1 MVTRENRVI
10 EGWPQSKDELER
22 AQVDLALMTR
32 EAPAWKFPAGQPV
45 AVGAAFIA
53 YRRGRYGVGAAGD
66 EAWAAATIFEDGKRI
81 AVSTVSGTVGA
92 PYIAGYLALR
102 EGPLLERAVRG
113 LTSRA
118 DILLLDATGLDHPRR
133 AGLAIHLGAVLD
145 LPTVGVTDR
154 TLLAQVS
161 QPDQGRGA
169 MAPMTIDGE
178 IVGCVL
184 RTQDRVKPVLVHA
197 GWMTDPRTACQV
209 VLAVTEKVRT
219 PEPLREARR
228 VAKDLRARSS

>member
-1 MVTRENRVI
+1 MG
-10 EGWPQSKDELER
+10 GWPETRDELQRVQLE
-22 AQVDLALMTR
+22 LAGKAR
-32 EAPAWKFPAGQPV
+32 EVEHWEFEAGRPLAV
-45 AVGAAFIA
+45 AGAFIA

-66 EAWAAATIFEDGKRI
+66 EAWAAATIFVEGKRI

-154 TLLAQVS
+154 TLLAKVS

-169 MAPMTIDGE
+169 MAPLTIDAE
-178 IVGCVL
+178 VVGCAL
-184 RTQDRVKPVLVHA
+184 RTQDGVKPVLVHA
-197 GWMTDPRTACQV
+197 GWRTDPTTACQV
-209 VLAVTEKVRT
+209 VLAVT
-219 PEPLREARR
+219 
-228 VAKDLRARSS
+228 D